1 MVVER
6 DQWAMSTLLA
16 DGRVLVTGGVDYS
29 VLDSPYLSSA
39 EIYDPATG
47 VWSKTGPMVKGR
59 GGHTATLLKNG
70 KVLIAGGCDNDNTA
84 ELFDPGTNAFS
95 TLGKMAV
102 SATCGSTA
110 TLLPNGSVLL
120 EGGASTGVAAS
131 KLAEIYDPATGRF
144 SRTGSMATARSDAQ
158 AVLLGDGRV
167 LVAGGDQESDNEV
180 DLNSAEIY
188 NPATGKFTEAGYM
201 ETPRTQF
208 SATLLGNGSVLVAG
222 GSNVGQFVNSAE
234 LYEPATNTFRATGSM
249 TVARASDS
257 DSPHTIWTTL
267 YTSPLADGRVL
278 FVGGDAGPGTGG
290 TAEIYDP
297 TSGEFSAIASPPV
310 DPHPLSP
317 SQYGIPSVTLKDGRV
332 LIPGA
337 PSLLYTP

>member
-1 MVVER
+1 MRRLNLLLVSGIVALAISGCGGGTASPSAGVSAATGSPVASPSAVVSAAPSASPRPNGVFSSTGSMVAER

-47 VWSKTGPMVKGR
+47 VWSKTGSMTKGR

-70 KVLIAGGCDNDNTA
+70 KVLIAGSCDNDKTA
-84 ELFDPGTNAFS
+84 ELFDPGTNKFS
-95 TLGKMAV
+95 SLGKMAV

-120 EGGASTGVAAS
+120 EGGASTGIVAS

-144 SRTGSMATARSDAQ
+144 SRTGSMATARSGAQ

-167 LVAGGDQESDNEV
+167 LVVGGDQESDNEV

-188 NPATGKFTEAGYM
+188 NPATGKFTEAGSM

-222 GSNVGQFVNSAE
+222 GSN
-234 LYEPATNTFRATGSM
+234 M
-249 TVARASDS
+249 
-257 DSPHTIWTTL
+257 
-267 YTSPLADGRVL
+267 
-278 FVGGDAGPGTGG
+278 GGVP
-290 TAEIYDP
+290 
-297 TSGEFSAIASPPV
+297 
-310 DPHPLSP
+310 
-317 SQYGIPSVTLKDGRV
+317 
-332 LIPGA
+332 
-337 PSLLYTP
+337 